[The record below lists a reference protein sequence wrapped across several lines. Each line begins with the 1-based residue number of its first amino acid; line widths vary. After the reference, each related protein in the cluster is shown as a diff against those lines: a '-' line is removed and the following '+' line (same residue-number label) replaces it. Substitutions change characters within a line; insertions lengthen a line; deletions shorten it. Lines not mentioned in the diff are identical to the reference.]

1 MGFLGPFTI
10 RAKILMQEMW
20 IESLDWDDP
29 LASNLNEKA
38 QQWFSELGQLVNI
51 EVPQCL
57 RLNQKKNIVSW
68 TVHTFVDAS
77 EVAYGAV
84 AYVRSTYSDGQVS
97 CRLVAAKTIV
107 SPFAAMS
114 ISRLE
119 LVAAV
124 LGLRLSLAI
133 SRILDIPISRVVL
146 WTDSMN
152 VLWWIRGR
160 SRNFKPFVANRIG
173 EIQSSTETRQ
183 WCHVPTAANPAD
195 MLSRGIPASKL
206 VSETFWWEGPD
217 FLGLN
222 EENWPDKNFQVA
234 IKTSDIEVK
243 RPFRTLFVAHQND
256 LKWRLD
262 PKQVS
267 SWRTL
272 TRVHAWVSQ
281 FIRNCQMS
289 KDDRLYGELQPDE
302 IEDAEIS
309 QIILTQQEFFPE
321 EYSVLK
327 KGKILPLRSKL
338 IGLQP
343 FIDED
348 GVLHMNGRL
357 KFAHFLSHDVR
368 MPIILPRKSWVT
380 KMIVNNIMKK
390 GIMLQELIRH

>member
-10 RAKILMQEMW
+10 RAKILMQDMW
-20 IESLDWDDP
+20 IQSLDWDDP
-29 LASNLNEKA
+29 LTSNLNEKV

-51 EVPQCL
+51 EVPRSL
-57 RLNQKKNIVSW
+57 RLNQNKNIVSW

-97 CRLVAAKTIV
+97 CRLIAAKTRV
-107 SPFAAMS
+107 SPLAAMS

-124 LGLRLSLAI
+124 LGLRLSLTI
-133 SRILDIPISRVVL
+133 SRILDIPVSRVVL

-152 VLWWIRGR
+152 VLWWIRGL
-160 SRNFKPFVANRIG
+160 SRNFKPFVANRNA

-183 WCHVPTAANPAD
+183 WRHVPTAANHAD
-195 MLSRGIPASKL
+195 MHSRGIPASKL

-222 EENWPDKNFQVA
+222 EENWPDKNFQVS
-234 IKTSDIEVK
+234 IKTFDIEVK

-262 PKQVS
+262 PKQFS

-272 TRVHAWVSQ
+272 TRVHAWVSR

-289 KDDRLYGELQPDE
+289 KNERLYGELQPDE

-309 QIILTQQEFFPE
+309 QIILTQQSF
-321 EYSVLK
+321 SLK
-327 KGKILPLRSKL
+327 SIQFSKRGKYYL
-338 IGLQP
+338 
-343 FIDED
+343 
-348 GVLHMNGRL
+348 
-357 KFAHFLSHDVR
+357 
-368 MPIILPRKSWVT
+368 
-380 KMIVNNIMKK
+380 
-390 GIMLQELIRH
+390 